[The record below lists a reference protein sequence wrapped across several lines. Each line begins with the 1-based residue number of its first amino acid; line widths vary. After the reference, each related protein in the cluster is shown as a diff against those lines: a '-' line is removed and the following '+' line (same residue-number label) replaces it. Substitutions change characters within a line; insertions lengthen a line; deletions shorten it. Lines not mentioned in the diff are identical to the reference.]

1 MLDSDID
8 FCDKQIEIQREK
20 LSALN
25 SARHQANREH
35 AEAQQVVA
43 AGKKEV
49 ARIGHMVNELNKRW
63 GEEKTILK
71 KMCEHRADLKMLKRM
86 AENQHNMVQ
95 GGENE

>member
-35 AEAQQVVA
+35 
-43 AGKKEV
+43 
-49 ARIGHMVNELNKRW
+49 
-63 GEEKTILK
+63 
-71 KMCEHRADLKMLKRM
+71 RADLKMLKRM
-86 AENQHNMVQ
+86 AENQHNMIQ
-95 GGENE
+95 GGGKNE